1 MNNLTKIFK
10 LYLLP
15 SLLFL
20 LFSTSQLAA
29 ASNSCPGTVISG
41 SVLNATLTEYTNE
54 DDYYR
59 YTPGDYGE
67 LTISFSSTEKINLY
81 LSKDA
86 CDDDGILSIENGG
99 TSGYLTVN
107 LTDTETLYIHAE
119 YFHNDADY
127 NITLNFEPAL
137 PVEICYDYAYKQ
149 NGIYFTEDNNG
160 SFDPRI
166 QGTGLTNDNI
176 TVELYIQNIDPA
188 DTAME
193 DVTVDIFDINVSQA
207 TYVSNSTSVT
217 QPGELTPTNV
227 TDVNSS
233 ASYNNDIAINDVI
246 SRDFFYVYYDLSPLG
261 NEIDIPLNVKL
272 NYKGNN
278 IVIDSTVPL
287 CNSNSLNY
295 TPAYGIF
302 NIEDSELTYQ
312 DKYNLPTQ
320 TANRVGDLVVAAYEA
335 DDVYQR
341 KNVSTI
347 VAVEL
352 IDAAKYDGISTSCA
366 LPDSA
371 ITPRIWLTFDNNV
384 SRTDFDYDTITDAIA
399 NGALSDQIPIDGS
412 FVSTAPEF
420 YNIARENAA
429 FRITY
434 NGAGSGDLL
443 NVTPVT
449 CPPQAGAGTCYNVNN
464 FTEAIQYNGGNCAQ
478 DVDGNNKNIDKI
490 PQFCNNAGTAAAS
503 SMTPGELA
511 TCMECI
517 YGFDVNFLCSR
528 DNFAIR
534 PESYR
539 MTLNDQNQNDTTQ
552 QSLIA
557 INDNLAGNQNRNHTT
572 NTPYHVAA
580 GYNYALQLRATN
592 HVDDNPTPG
601 YDVGFFMD
609 GNDSQRSFRLAWPA
623 SVNPSSTVCN
633 DTEDHNKT
641 LTLLDGGADLNL
653 SSDQIG
659 KYNLTIFDRLWTRV
673 DWDPTLMTHHTTG
686 QGAGYFLTGKDCVW
700 DTSAVPSQNT
710 LTGFS
715 GINLTNVSGCD
726 ISSDNHTNIDNSLEY
741 KDVALRVHP
750 YKFDL
755 NGSNPIN
762 PMSSNPIIPMIGPYT
777 RTSGQT
783 FVYIDTPPTMDENN
797 TEMSYNMNGTFFAA
811 GYNDIG
817 TLSNFVTGCY
827 ADDLNMALSFTYN
840 SPEPPSNKT
849 PFLSYSLKD
858 HNTTDTTDIYR
869 PVPVS
874 GYLLDDHFEV
884 GDHTSSTAPLIID
897 QNETFFVKPMLG
909 AITMDL
915 GYNFKRDYNKTLN
928 PRYIEFHD
936 FNITYKTNPTNIKAD
951 LQSDHQIFGDIILD
965 HNVTFVY
972 GRAKPSQYFYD
983 DITANF
989 VDTPISIVIYCD
1001 QDPITCSAVYNITN
1015 GTFSQTDEY
1024 DWYLSLGH
1032 VTNENDGK
1040 ITLTAST
1047 GGSVSPTDP
1056 TAVAI
1061 NNSGGVNDPDVRVSA
1076 TATTRP
1082 LDVNIDFG
1090 TDTNRWLVY
1099 NKDKNETPIPF
1110 YRVRFIG
1117 QSNWAGYGDTGH
1129 VVDTD
1134 ASTKKN
1140 RRLGW

>member
-1 MNNLTKIFK
+1 MNNLSKIFK

-20 LFSTSQLAA
+20 LLHTSQLTA
-29 ASNSCPGTVISG
+29 ASNSCPGSVISG
-41 SVLNATLTEYTNE
+41 SVLNAALIDDTNE

-59 YTPGDYGE
+59 YTPGDYGQIT
-67 LTISFSSTEKINLY
+67 LSFSATEKINIY
-81 LSKDA
+81 VSKDA
-86 CDDDGILSIENGG
+86 CDDDGILSIGNGE
-99 TSGYLTVN
+99 TSGYVTVN
-107 LTDTETLYIHAE
+107 VTDTETLYIHAE

-137 PVEICYDYAYKQ
+137 PVDICYDYAYKQ
-149 NGIYFTEDNNG
+149 NDVYLTEENDG

-193 DVTVDIFDINVSQA
+193 NLTVDIFDINVSQA
-207 TYVSNSTSVT
+207 TYVPNSTWVT

-246 SRDFFYVYYDLSPLG
+246 SRDFFYLNYDLSPLG
-261 NEIDIPLNVKL
+261 NEIDIPLNVRL
-272 NYKGNN
+272 NYTGNN
-278 IVIDSTVPL
+278 IVIDSTIPL
-287 CNSNSLNY
+287 CNNNSLNY

-302 NIEDSELTYQ
+302 NVEDSILTYL

-341 KNVSTI
+341 KNVSTV

-352 IDAAKYDGISTSCA
+352 IDAAKHGGIATSCA
-366 LPDSA
+366 QYDSA
-371 ITPRIWLTFDNNV
+371 LTPRIWLTFDNNV
-384 SRTDFDYDTITDAIA
+384 SRTDFDYTTITDAIA
-399 NGALSDQIPIDGS
+399 NGALSDQIPINGP
-412 FVSTAPEF
+412 FISTAPEF
-420 YNIARENAA
+420 YSIARENAA

-443 NVTPVT
+443 NTEAVT
-449 CPPQAGAGTCYNVNN
+449 CPPQAGAGTCYNVKN
-464 FTEAIQYNGGNCAQ
+464 FTEAIKYNGGNCAQ
-478 DVDGNNKNIDKI
+478 DVDGNSKNIDKI

-503 SMTPGELA
+503 AMTPGELA

-539 MTLNDQNQNDTTQ
+539 MTLNDQNQNDPTQ

-557 INDNLAGNQNRNHTT
+557 INDNLAGNQNRNHTN

-580 GYNYALQLRATN
+580 GYNYALQIRAAN
-592 HVDDNPTPG
+592 HVDDNATPG
-601 YDVGFFMD
+601 YNVGFFMD

-623 SVNPSSTVCN
+623 SVNPSSTYCN
-633 DTEDHNKT
+633 DTADHNKT
-641 LTLLDGGADLNL
+641 VTLLNGGADLNL
-653 SSDQIG
+653 SSDQVG
-659 KYNLTIFDRLWTRV
+659 KYNLTMFDRLWTRV

-686 QGAGYFLTGKDCVW
+686 QGAGYFLTGRDCVW
-700 DTSAVPSQNT
+700 GTSAVPSQNT

-715 GINLTNVSGCD
+715 GENLTNVSGCD
-726 ISSDNHTNIDNSLEY
+726 ISSDNHTNINNNLEY
-741 KDVALRVHP
+741 KDIALRVHP

-762 PMSSNPIIPMIGPYT
+762 PNVGPYT
-777 RTSGQT
+777 RTNGQT

-797 TEMSYNMNGTFFAA
+797 TDMSYNMNGTFFAA

-817 TLSNFVTGCY
+817 SLSNFVTGCY

-840 SPEPPSNKT
+840 SPEPSSSKT

-858 HNTTDTTDIYR
+858 HNTTDKTDIYR

-884 GDHTSSTAPLIID
+884 GDHNSSTVPLIID
-897 QNETFFVKPMLG
+897 QNGTFFVKPMLG

-915 GYNFKRDYNKTLN
+915 GYNFKRDYNNTLN

-965 HNVTFVY
+965 HDVTFVY

-983 DITANF
+983 DVTANF

-1001 QDPITCSAVYNITN
+1001 QDPVTCSAVYNITN
-1015 GTFSQTDEY
+1015 TTFGQTDEY
-1024 DWYLSLGH
+1024 NWYLSLGH
-1032 VTNENDGK
+1032 VTNENDGN
-1040 ITLTAST
+1040 ITLNAST

-1056 TAVAI
+1056 AAVAI
-1061 NNSGGVNDPDVRVSA
+1061 NDSGGVNDPDVRVSA
-1076 TATTRP
+1076 TATIRP
-1082 LDVNIDFG
+1082 LNVDITFG
-1090 TDTNRWLVY
+1090 ADTNRWLVY

-1117 QSNWAGYGDTGH
+1117 QSGWAGYGDTGH